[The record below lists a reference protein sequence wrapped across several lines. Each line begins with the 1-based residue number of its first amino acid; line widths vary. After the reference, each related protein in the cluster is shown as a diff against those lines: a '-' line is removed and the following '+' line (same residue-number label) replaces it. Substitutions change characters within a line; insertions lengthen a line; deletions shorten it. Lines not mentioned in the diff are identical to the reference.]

1 MNMTSE
7 EPIIENT
14 PPATE
19 ENAKDTPAK
28 MSGRNVFRMMQKINK
43 MRENPDTMRRV
54 ANFRRAQAEFNNLM
68 SLSPEQRS
76 RILFT
81 GQVYL
86 MSRGKNK
93 NKREVP
99 EVIKETAVA

>member
-28 MSGRNVFRMMQKINK
+28 MSGHNVFRMMQKISK

-68 SLSPEQRS
+68 S
-76 RILFT
+76 
-81 GQVYL
+81 
-86 MSRGKNK
+86 RGKNK

>member
-14 PPATE
+14 PPSTE

-28 MSGRNVFRMMQKINK
+28 MSGRNVFRMMQKISK

-99 EVIKETAVA
+99 EVIKEAAVA